1 MQASGTALVTGAS
14 RGIGR
19 AVALELAR
27 RGFDVVASMRDPAA
41 GASLT
46 DELGAAP
53 TGTITVERIDVT
65 DPESIAIPDGLRVLV
80 NNAAVE
86 GENLSLE
93 DTPIEHWR
101 WELETNVVGL
111 VEVTRRALPVMRASG
126 GGVIV
131 NVSSAGLFVP
141 MPFFAV
147 YRATK
152 AAVTALSESLR
163 AEVAPLGIQVV
174 EVYPGPIDTDMFAG
188 SKVVP
193 DAQRSAPYAALAE
206 QVGTLRGSMP
216 STPVADAAALI
227 VDAICADPPPH
238 RMACDPTG
246 GDLLAGWST
255 TPDADWQDAFL
266 SAFRLPPPC

>member
-1 MQASGTALVTGAS
+1 MDASGAALVTGAS

-27 RGFDVVASMRDPAA
+27 RGFDVVASMRDPVD
-41 GASLT
+41 GATLA
-46 DELGAAP
+46 DELGDLPSGSIA
-53 TGTITVERIDVT
+53 VERIDVT
-65 DPESIAIPDGLRVLV
+65 DPASIAIPDGLRVLV

-93 DTPIEHWR
+93 DTPMDHWR
-101 WELETNVVGL
+101 WELETNVLGL

-126 GGVIV
+126 GGVVV

-163 AEVAPLGIQVV
+163 AELAPVGIHVV

-206 QVGTLRGSMP
+206 HVGTLRGSMP
-216 STPVADAAALI
+216 STPVADAATTI

-246 GDLLAGWST
+246 ADLLTGWST

-266 SAFRLPPPC
+266 SAFRLPE